1 MDENVLYFPD
11 EELKEEEINEQTK
24 PESIYTRRF
33 SDVKGL
39 NEKLISQLNSL
50 GYEKM
55 TKVQEL
61 VIPKILN
68 GGDILFRAPTGTGK
82 TLSFLV
88 PAIQRSLL
96 NDIGRTTFRRSD
108 GTIILILTPTRELC
122 IQTIETARLIVQ
134 KMSWCVTG
142 CICGGEKRK
151 SEKARLRK
159 GITILGGTP
168 GRILDH
174 IDSTNCFKVTNLKT
188 LIVDEADRLLEEGF
202 GASYKKIYHFV
213 INQNA
218 NLSSHG
224 LYNGDDDEELSMLL
238 NVKVNKEKKLDKVNR
253 QIILVSATL
262 SKPVEDL
269 ARYSLKNNPEWL
281 VLDQYREIGHKKDDG
296 ELEIFQD
303 VLEGNQNIPSKGLFS
318 VPINLR
324 QEYVIVQDK
333 FRIPA
338 LISLLLSRTGS
349 GKRTVLF
356 VSSTQVVEF
365 YFALLQSI
373 RWPSKL
379 LIKGGPNIK
388 NSIKL
393 LENFKKEIDNKDL
406 RSETKSDRIPN
417 KFKSNKKKKLN
428 NGYDSESDTDLNGEM
443 ILSDSDSEFESRIDK
458 KRSDN
463 NNFHKGHKKWFTN
476 SSQLVEIFESMFDKY
491 IFKNSIFDDEVEY
504 DESSDLNYENKY
516 LDDGDIAS
524 NNEPVTYPPIFM
536 LHGHMNKD
544 DRLGQL
550 NSFEK
555 SKKGGVIITSD
566 VASRGLNFPKIDTVI
581 QLDPPQS
588 IEEYVHRMGRTA
600 RMGDKGTGII
610 FLRPTEEGYLE
621 ILKNYN
627 ITGKNG
633 IIKLSDTTI
642 WEGLISNNN
651 NSGKIDDIS
660 GFFYS
665 IINKIITLDPNDSHN
680 ELLNKARRAYIAFVR
695 SYMSYDREF
704 SKIFSI
710 KKLHLGH
717 VASSFGINEQPNKII
732 GHIKYLDGVISHK
745 ERMNIN
751 NKNNLLKKNKPNLI
765 ENSKKMIRKT
775 FNKQI
780 SKVKKETPNIR
791 KKSENKSNFKDFN
804 FKSDL
809 NKSEI
814 IDKALQLM
822 KKKSEIHV
830 E

>member
-1 MDENVLYFPD
+1 MNENILYFPD
-11 EELKEEEINEQTK
+11 EELDGEKLNEQSK
-24 PESIYTRRF
+24 SESIYNSKF
-33 SDVKGL
+33 SNVKEL
-39 NEKLISQLNSL
+39 NEKLVFQLSTL

-55 TKVQEL
+55 TKVQEI
-61 VIPKILN
+61 VIPKILS
-68 GGDILFRAPTGTGK
+68 GGDVLLRAPTGTGK

-96 NDIGRTTFRRSD
+96 NEIERTTIKRSD

-174 IDSTNCFKVTNLKT
+174 IDSTNSFNVTNLKT

-202 GASYKKIYHFV
+202 GASYKKIYQF
-213 INQNA
+213 IMNKDA
-218 NLSSHG
+218 NSNNCG
-224 LYNGDDDEELSMLL
+224 LYDEEEDEELSMLL
-238 NVKVNKEKKLDKVNR
+238 NVKINKEKKFDIVNK

-281 VLDQYREIGHKKDDG
+281 ILDQYREIGHKKSDG
-296 ELEIFQD
+296 ELEMVQD
-303 VLEGNQNIPSKGLFS
+303 AFEGSQNIPSKGLFS

-324 QEYVIVQDK
+324 QECVVIQDK

-338 LISLLLSRTGS
+338 LISLLLSRTGN

-379 LIKGGPNIK
+379 LIKGGPNVK

-406 RSETKSDRIPN
+406 RNEKKSDKMQN
-417 KFKSNKKKKLN
+417 KFKSNKKGRFN
-428 NGYDSESDTDLNGEM
+428 DYDSESDTDLNSET
-443 ILSDSDSEFESRIDK
+443 ILSDSEFELKRKEK

-463 NNFHKGHKKWFTN
+463 NNFQKGHNKWFTN
-476 SSQLVEIFESMFDKY
+476 NSQLVEKFESMFDNY
-491 IFKNSIFDDEVEY
+491 IFKNSIFDDEVE
-504 DESSDLNYENKY
+504 DFSNINGENKQF
-516 LDDGDIAS
+516 DIREDTVS
-524 NNEPVTYPPIFM
+524 VNENITQPPIFM

-550 NSFEK
+550 SSFEK
-555 SKKGGVIITSD
+555 SRKGGVIITSD

-588 IEEYVHRMGRTA
+588 IEEYVHRIGRTA
-600 RMGDKGTGII
+600 RMGNKGTGII
-610 FLRPTEEGYLE
+610 FLRPSEEEYLE
-621 ILKNYN
+621 TLKSYN

-633 IIKLSDTTI
+633 IIKLSYTSI

-665 IINKIITLDPNDSHN
+665 IINKIIALDPNDSHN
-680 ELLNKARRAYIAFVR
+680 ELLNKARRAYIAYVR

-732 GHIKYLDGVISHK
+732 GHIKYLDGIISHK
-745 ERMNIN
+745 DRMNIN
-751 NKNNLLKKNKPNLI
+751 NKINLVKKNKPNLI
-765 ENSKKMIRKT
+765 ENSKKMVKT
-775 FNKQI
+775 FNKPI
-780 SKVKKETPNIR
+780 TKVKKETSIR

-804 FKSDL
+804 FKSDSS
-809 NKSEI
+809 KSGI
-814 IDKALQLM
+814 VNKALQLM
-822 KKKSEIHV
+822 KNKSEIYT

>member
-1 MDENVLYFPD
+1 MNESLLYFPD
-11 EELKEEEINEQTK
+11 EELEEEEVNEQSK
-24 PESIYTRRF
+24 SESIYNSKF
-33 SDVKGL
+33 SDIKGL
-39 NEKLISQLNSL
+39 NKKLISQLSAL

-55 TKVQEL
+55 TKVQEI

-88 PAIQRSLL
+88 PTIQRSLL
-96 NDIGRTTFRRSD
+96 NEIEKTTISRSD
-108 GTIILILTPTRELC
+108 GTVILILTPTRELC
-122 IQTIETARLIVQ
+122 IQTVETARLIVQ
-134 KMSWCVTG
+134 KMPWCVTG

-174 IDSTNCFKVTNLKT
+174 IDSTNCFKVTNLRT

-202 GASYKKIYHFV
+202 GASYKKIYQF
-213 INQNA
+213 IMNKDA
-218 NLSSHG
+218 NSNVCG
-224 LYNGDDDEELSMLL
+224 LYNEDDDEELSMLL
-238 NVKVNKEKKLDKVNR
+238 NVKVNKEKRFDKINK

-281 VLDQYREIGHKKDDG
+281 ILDQYKEIGHKKSDG
-296 ELEIFQD
+296 ELEIVQD
-303 VLEGNQNIPSKGLFS
+303 ALEGSQNIPSKGLFS

-324 QEYVIVQDK
+324 QEYVVVQDK

-338 LISLLLSRTGS
+338 LISLLLSRTGN

-365 YFALLQSI
+365 YFALLQSM

-379 LIKGGPNIK
+379 LIRGGPDVK

-406 RSETKSDRIPN
+406 RNETENGKIHN
-417 KFKSNKKKKLN
+417 KFKMNKKKRFNDYDNESDSDL
-428 NGYDSESDTDLNGEM
+428 DSEIM
-443 ILSDSDSEFESRIDK
+443 ISDSDSEFESRRKDK

-463 NNFHKGHKKWFTN
+463 NNFLKGHKKWFTN
-476 SSQLVEIFESMFDKY
+476 NSQLIEKFESMFDNY
-491 IFKNSIFDDEVEY
+491 IFKNSIFDDEVE
-504 DESSDLNYENKY
+504 DKESSNIIGENKHFHIS
-516 LDDGDIAS
+516 DEMVS
-524 NNEPVTYPPIFM
+524 NNENITQPPIFM

-550 NSFEK
+550 SSFEK

-581 QLDPPQS
+581 QFDPPQS

-610 FLRPTEEGYLE
+610 FLRPSEEGYLE
-621 ILKNYN
+621 TLKSYD

-642 WEGLISNNN
+642 WEGLISNNS

-680 ELLNKARRAYIAFVR
+680 ELLNKARRAYIAYVR

-732 GHIKYLDGVISHK
+732 GHIKYLDGIISHK
-745 ERMNIN
+745 DKMNIN
-751 NKNNLLKKNKPNLI
+751 SKMNSNKKNKIGII
-765 ENSKKMIRKT
+765 ENSKRTVRVI
-775 FNKQI
+775 NKPI
-780 SKVKKETPNIR
+780 NKVNKGTSIR
-791 KKSENKSNFKDFN
+791 KKNENKSNFKDFN
-804 FKSDL
+804 LKSDSS
-809 NKSEI
+809 KSEI

-822 KKKSEIHV
+822 KSKSEIHV
-830 E
+830 ER

>member
-1 MDENVLYFPD
+1 MNENVIYFPD
-11 EELKEEEINEQTK
+11 EESKGEPNEQLK
-24 PESIYTRRF
+24 FESIYNRRF
-33 SDVKGL
+33 SDL
-39 NEKLISQLNSL
+39 NVLNKRLVSQLSNL
-50 GYEKM
+50 GYEYM
-55 TKVQEL
+55 TRVQEI

-68 GGDILFRAPTGTGK
+68 GGDILLRAPTGTGK

-96 NDIGRTTFRRSD
+96 NEIERAPIHRND

-122 IQTIETARLIVQ
+122 VQTIETARLIVQ

-159 GITILGGTP
+159 GVTILGGTP

-174 IDSTNCFKVTNLKT
+174 IDSTNCFNVRNLRN

-202 GASYKKIYHFV
+202 GSSYKKIHQF
-213 INQNA
+213 IMNEGTKN
-218 NLSSHG
+218 NKERLCDE
-224 LYNGDDDEELSMLL
+224 DDDELSMLL
-238 NVKVNKEKKLDKVNR
+238 NVKLKNESNTPAK

-281 VLDQYREIGHKKDDG
+281 LLDQYREISHNNEGGSLD
-296 ELEIFQD
+296 LIQD
-303 VLEGNQNIPSKGLFS
+303 SINGTLNIPSKGLFS

-338 LISLLLSRTGS
+338 LISLLLSRTGN
-349 GKRTVLF
+349 GKRTILF

-365 YFALLQSI
+365 YFSLMQCV

-379 LIKGGPNIK
+379 LIKGGPNVK
-388 NSIKL
+388 DSIRL
-393 LENFKKEIDNKDL
+393 LENFKREIDNKDL
-406 RSETKSDRIPN
+406 GNMVNDDDISN
-417 KFKSNKKKKLN
+417 KFKSKKKARFHKDS
-428 NGYDSESDTDLNGEM
+428 DSESDGEFSHD
-443 ILSDSDSEFESRIDK
+443 IDISDSEYESRK
-458 KRSDN
+458 YNKRSDN
-463 NNFHKGHKKWFTN
+463 NNFHKGKKKWFT
-476 SSQLVEIFESMFDKY
+476 SHSRLVEIFESMFDGH
-491 IFKNSIFDDEVEY
+491 IFKNSIFDDDVE
-504 DESSDLNYENKY
+504 DEDFPDVLESRSSIENEIKSSSCN
-516 LDDGDIAS
+516 IQP
-524 NNEPVTYPPIFM
+524 PVFM
-536 LHGHMNKD
+536 LHGNMNKD

-550 NSFEK
+550 QSFEK
-555 SKKGGVIITSD
+555 SNKGGIIITSD

-610 FLRPTEEGYLE
+610 FLRPSEEGYLD
-621 ILKNYN
+621 ILKSYD
-627 ITGKNG
+627 ITGNSG
-633 IIKLSDTTI
+633 ITKLSETTI

-665 IINKIITLDPNDSHN
+665 VINKIITLDPSDSHN
-680 ELLNKARRAYIAFVR
+680 ELLNKARRAYIAYVR

-704 SKIFSI
+704 SNIFSV

-732 GHIKYLDGVISHK
+732 GHIKYLDGVISFK
-745 ERMNIN
+745 DKININ
-751 NKNNLLKKNKPNLI
+751 RKMEQTKNKQVKIKNPKKVAKNTTNMSVIKTKKNNQ
-765 ENSKKMIRKT
+765 S
-775 FNKQI
+775 
-780 SKVKKETPNIR
+780 R
-791 KKSENKSNFKDFN
+791 KKSVNKLSSKDFN
-804 FKSDL
+804 FKSDPRNL
-809 NKSEI
+809 GI
-814 IDKALQLM
+814 VDKALQLM
-822 KKKSEIHV
+822 KNKSEIHV

>member
-1 MDENVLYFPD
+1 MDENLLYFTD
-11 EELKEEEINEQTK
+11 EELKEEEINDFSK
-24 PESIYTRRF
+24 PESIYNRKF
-33 SDVKGL
+33 SDVEGL
-39 NEKLISQLNSL
+39 NEKLVSQLSSL

-55 TKVQEL
+55 TKVQEI
-61 VIPKILN
+61 VIPKILG
-68 GGDILFRAPTGTGK
+68 GGDILLRAPTGTGK

-96 NDIGRTTFRRSD
+96 NEIGKTTIQRGD

-174 IDSTNCFKVTNLKT
+174 IDSTSCFKVTNLKT

-202 GASYKKIYHFV
+202 GASYKKVYQFLM
-213 INQNA
+213 NKNA
-218 NLSSHG
+218 NSSSGG
-224 LYNGDDDEELSMLL
+224 LYSEDDDEELSMLL
-238 NVKVNKEKKLDKVNR
+238 NVKVDKEKKFYIFNK

-262 SKPVEDL
+262 SKLVEDL

-281 VLDQYREIGHKKDDG
+281 VLDQYREIGYKKSDG
-296 ELEIFQD
+296 DLDIIQD
-303 VLEGNQNIPSKGLFS
+303 ILEGGQSIPSKGFFS

-324 QEYVIVQDK
+324 QEYVVVQDK

-338 LISLLLSRTGS
+338 LISLLLSRTGT
-349 GKRTVLF
+349 GKRTVVF

-365 YFALLQSI
+365 YFALLQSM

-379 LIKGGPNIK
+379 LIRGGPNVK
-388 NSIKL
+388 SSIKL
-393 LENFKKEIDNKDL
+393 LENFKKEIDNRDL
-406 RSETKSDRIPN
+406 RSDSKSDITQS
-417 KFKSNKKKKLN
+417 KFKSNKKKKY
-428 NGYDSESDTDLNGEM
+428 NGYDSDSDAGLDGEM
-443 ILSDSDSEFESRIDK
+443 ILSGSDSEFESKRDK
-458 KRSDN
+458 KRTDN

-476 SSQLVEIFESMFDKY
+476 NTQLFEIFESMFDKY

-504 DESSDLNYENKY
+504 EKFSNINYENKY
-516 LDDGDIAS
+516 LDDDGDIVS
-524 NNEPVTYPPIFM
+524 INEFVTQPPIFM
-536 LHGHMNKD
+536 LHGHMSKD

-550 NSFEK
+550 SSFEK

-600 RMGDKGTGII
+600 RMGEKGTGII
-610 FLRPTEEGYLE
+610 FLRPSEEGYLE
-621 ILKNYN
+621 TLKSYN

-633 IIKLSDTTI
+633 IFKLSDTTI

-665 IINKIITLDPNDSHN
+665 IVNKIITLDPNDFQN

-704 SKIFSI
+704 SRIFSI

-745 ERMNIN
+745 EKININ
-751 NKNNLLKKNKPNLI
+751 KSISAKKNKSSSI
-765 ENSKKMIRKT
+765 ENFKIVKRT
-775 FNKQI
+775 NKQI
-780 SKVKKETPNIR
+780 SKVKDTSIR
-791 KKSENKSNFKDFN
+791 KKSEKKSNFKNFN
-804 FKSDL
+804 FKSDSS
-809 NKSEI
+809 KSGI

-822 KKKSEIHV
+822 KNKSEIHV
-830 E
+830 QR